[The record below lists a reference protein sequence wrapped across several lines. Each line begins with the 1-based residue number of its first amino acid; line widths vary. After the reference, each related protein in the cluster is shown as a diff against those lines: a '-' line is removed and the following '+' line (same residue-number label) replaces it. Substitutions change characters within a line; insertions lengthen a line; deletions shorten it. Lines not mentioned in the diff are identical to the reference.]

1 MVPSPKASRTA
12 PRRVSSKRPLNEP
25 SEKAGRQSL
34 HNCRRHALERTFVDW
49 GRRSLR
55 GAVVRGDREKEKEQ
69 EEPLPTINSNCIT
82 LEIERI
88 CKCIFPLVRMAEPN
102 NIMTKEE

>member
-1 MVPSPKASRTA
+1 MSLA
-12 PRRVSSKRPLNEP
+12 
-25 SEKAGRQSL
+25 KAGRQSL

-55 GAVVRGDREKEKEQ
+55 GAVVRGDRKRRRSKKSVFR
-69 EEPLPTINSNCIT
+69 PLTPNCIT
-82 LEIERI
+82 LEIERT